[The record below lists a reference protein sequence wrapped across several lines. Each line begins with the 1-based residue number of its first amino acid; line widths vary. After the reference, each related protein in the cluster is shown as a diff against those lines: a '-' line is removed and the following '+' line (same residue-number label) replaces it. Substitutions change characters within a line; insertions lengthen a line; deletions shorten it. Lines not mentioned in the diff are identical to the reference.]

1 MIKISHLNTSSIPTT
16 QLLPGIHALR
26 AVAAL
31 TILLFHLRYIAD
43 ILPPTALQSTIG
55 QHFFTGVMLFFVLSA
70 FSLAFSTTP
79 TMARATWVRDYL
91 VKRFFRIAP
100 LFYCMVLVYVMLF
113 KVRGWA
119 QPDLATWI
127 LNITFLFNLVPGKHE
142 GIVWASWT
150 IGIEMLFYVIFPI
163 LLVVS
168 GRRMALGI
176 ILVGGIAISISARTL
191 IDTAG
196 VLGDYG
202 KFAFISSLGVFLI
215 GFVSFK
221 LFQLSRSKI
230 ESGAWSSQR
239 VKWACATVSGLSLV
253 AIFAPFG
260 FTAASPGRPD
270 LMAWS
275 MLFGATAIWQAMFPS
290 RWFATRPLQWIGERS
305 YSIYLLHPL
314 VIGILSPW
322 LKRLYVA
329 AQVRVGNWA
338 FFAVGGLAILIVLTL
353 ANLTYY
359 LIERP
364 GMRAGK
370 RLLAHLRDQTVL
382 PSAGESNIHRQLAR

>member
-1 MIKISHLNTSSIPTT
+1 M
-16 QLLPGIHALR
+16 R

-43 ILPPTALQSTIG
+43 ILPPPALQSTIG
-55 QHFFTGVMLFFVLSA
+55 QHFFTGMMLFFVLSA

-79 TMARATWVRDYL
+79 TMSRATWVRDYL

-100 LFYCMVLVYVMLF
+100 LFYCMVLVYVVF
-113 KVRGWA
+113 FRVRGWS

-168 GRRMALGI
+168 GRRRALAI
-176 ILVGGIAISISARTL
+176 ILMGGIAISISARTL

-202 KFAFISSLGVFLI
+202 KFAFVSSLGVFLI

-221 LFQLSRSKI
+221 LFQLARKKMAA
-230 ESGAWSSQR
+230 GTWSPPT
-239 VKWACATVSGLSLV
+239 VKWACATVSGLCLV

-290 RWFATRPLQWIGERS
+290 RWFATPALQWIGERS

-322 LKRLYVA
+322 LKRLYAA
-329 AQVRVGNWA
+329 AQVIAGNWA
-338 FFAVGGLAILIVLTL
+338 FFAVGGLTILIVLAL
-353 ANLTYY
+353 ASLTYY
-359 LIERP
+359 CIERP

-370 RLLAHLRDQTVL
+370 RLLAHLREQTVL
-382 PSAGESNIHRQLAR
+382 PYAGEHNIHSQRARKPLCKNP